1 MKYRLITLFL
11 SLLTLCLSWLVWHTY
26 AQSSEDSFFYGDSD
40 VVEPTTTIHT
50 IIQDD
55 VVEANDGVLKKIL
68 RVLNLDQFTT
78 LSDSSALE
86 FVKYILNIALGLVS
100 FIAVVVVIY
109 GFVQVIFAK
118 DEEGV
123 TKARKTVQGAAIA
136 IGIIAV
142 SWFIVSFLFSLY
154 ESFVTV

>member
-1 MKYRLITLFL
+1 
-11 SLLTLCLSWLVWHTY
+11 
-26 AQSSEDSFFYGDSD
+26 
-40 VVEPTTTIHT
+40 
-50 IIQDD
+50 
-55 VVEANDGVLKKIL
+55 
-68 RVLNLDQFTT
+68 
-78 LSDSSALE
+78 
-86 FVKYILNIALGLVS
+86 
-100 FIAVVVVIY
+100 VIY

-123 TKARKTVQGAAIA
+123 TKARKTVQWAAIA

>member
-11 SLLTLCLSWLVWHTY
+11 SLFTVFLSWLVWHTY

>member
-1 MKYRLITLFL
+1 MKYRIIALFVSIITLCM
-11 SLLTLCLSWLVWHTY
+11 TLFVGQTH
-26 AQSSEDSFFYGDSD
+26 AQASEDSFFYGDTTTST
-40 VVEPTTTIHT
+40 PTTTIHT

-68 RVLNLDQFTT
+68 RVFNLDQFTT

-100 FIAVVVVIY
+100 FIAVVIVIY
-109 GFVQVIFAK
+109 GFAQIIFAK

-136 IGIIAV
+136 IGIIAI
-142 SWFIVSFLFSLY
+142 SWFIVSFLFDLY
-154 ESFVTV
+154 ARFIQS

>member
-1 MKYRLITLFL
+1 MKKQIFVSIISATL
-11 SLLTLCLSWLVWHTY
+11 LLFYSTTL
-26 AQSSEDSFFYGDSD
+26 AQSSEDSFFYGDSA
-40 VVEPTTTIHT
+40 VAEPTTTIHT

-55 VVEANDGVLKKIL
+55 VVQANDGVLKKIL

>member
-1 MKYRLITLFL
+1 MKKQIFVSIISAILLFCCSTTL
-11 SLLTLCLSWLVWHTY
+11 

-136 IGIIAV
+136 IAIIAV

>member
-11 SLLTLCLSWLVWHTY
+11 SLFTVFLSWLVWYTY